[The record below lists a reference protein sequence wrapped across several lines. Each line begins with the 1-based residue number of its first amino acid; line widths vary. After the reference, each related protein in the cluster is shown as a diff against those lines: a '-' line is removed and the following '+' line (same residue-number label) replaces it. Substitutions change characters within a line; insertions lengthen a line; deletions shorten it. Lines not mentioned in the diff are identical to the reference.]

1 MLKKIFITTSLLCLL
16 FLSNNV
22 NGQPYRT
29 GVGIRFGG
37 IASGISVRH
46 YLSSKGAIEGLAS
59 FGRHAFIIT
68 GLYESFHAFPNAE
81 GLSWFFG
88 GGAHVGFYQD
98 EYRYEYFYYKSHNN
112 KTIKYYEDG
121 EEQFSFGGDFIIGM
135 DYKFKNTPIDISLD
149 VKPMIDFVP
158 GLYGYWEGA
167 ISFRFTL

>member
-1 MLKKIFITTSLLCLL
+1 MIKKLFTAVTL
-16 FLSNNV
+16 FLILISNNV
-22 NGQPYRT
+22 NSQPYRT

-37 IASGISVRH
+37 IATGVSVRH
-46 YLSSKGAIEGLAS
+46 FLSSKGAIEGLAS

-68 GLYESFHAFPNAE
+68 GMYESFHAFPNAE

-98 EYRYEYFYYKSHNN
+98 GYRYEYFYYKSHNS
-112 KTIKYYEDG
+112 KSFKD
-121 EEQFSFGGDFIIGM
+121 EEHGDRQFSFGGDFIIGM
-135 DYKFKNTPIDISLD
+135 DYKFKKVPIDISLD
-149 VKPMIDFVP
+149 VKPMIDIVP